1 MGKNNKTQKNKHKIK
16 IHKNSKNKMSY
27 KRNNKTNNK
36 KGGTAQAPTDSTQQT
51 SFFNT
56 IAENAKKILEK
67 TVGFMTEKG
76 ARVFGFQKIDEDG
89 QQGQQGQDQK
99 QDSNEFM
106 STAKNK
112 AEQVGTILTNTIN
125 KNTFGNEQLQE
136 QFQKSVELFKT
147 NAQLFLEKIN
157 KIVNDKKFVALVQ
170 TSIAN
175 FSRIVDVMMTAAN
188 PAINKT
194 IDMLSKILQESID
207 KIGTASVKAGL
218 DVAGTVPGVG
228 EVIEGVRVMDD
239 VVKAVL
245 ASTDAIVKSM
255 STVSIGITDTISS
268 FKQKMAESGNI
279 MNRAQ
284 SNITQFTNT
293 DVPTIPIPTPTP
305 VQKIG
310 GTRSKIKNKK
320 YNKKIYK
327 IY

>member
-1 MGKNNKTQKNKHKIK
+1 M
-16 IHKNSKNKMSY
+16 MLE
-27 KRNNKTNNK
+27 
-36 KGGTAQAPTDSTQQT
+36 
-51 SFFNT
+51 FNY
-56 IAENAKKILEK
+56 IL
-67 TVGFMTEKG
+67 
-76 ARVFGFQKIDEDG
+76 
-89 QQGQQGQDQK
+89 
-99 QDSNEFM
+99 
-106 STAKNK
+106 
-112 AEQVGTILTNTIN
+112 
-125 KNTFGNEQLQE
+125 FGNI
-136 QFQKSVELFKT
+136 KSFSFSIIVTLTYPKDWKNWVNNNFARAEAF
-147 NAQLFLEKIN
+147 IN
-157 KIVNDKKFVALVQ
+157 NPS
-170 TSIAN
+170 SIAN

-194 IDMLSKILQESID
+194 IDMLSKILQEAID

-218 DVAGTVPGVG
+218 DVAGTVPGVW

-310 GTRSKIKNKK
+310 GTRSNIKNKK